1 MRIIESDSHFKHLQ
15 EWLNSGVDEEIFHQ
29 NVRSLHGTTPYEYLL
44 YSPKISRR
52 NDGRLRDRDLKKYQ
66 HIELGGWWCSGVD
79 PLNDYILMMWG
90 CFKPDHPR
98 RDRQKIHKFIKYE
111 HPYREE
117 TRAFFLLV
125 PNRIWVK
132 VSNRSGIP
140 ITEEDLQHPGGF
152 WHWVWRHNVP
162 VTIVEGVK
170 KAGAL
175 LTAGYAAIAIPGVNA
190 GYRTPIDEYGTAN
203 GKPYL
208 ILDLKH
214 FATQGRQVN
223 ICFDQDNKPETVQ
236 RVRTAISRMGRLLVN
251 EGCSLQVIDL
261 PLGAEKGVDDFIV
274 AHGQPAF
281 DALYNTAVALELWE
295 IKLFTLLTYPPAI
308 ALNQRF
314 LGQLL
319 VPEGEKLIVLK
330 APKGT
335 GKTEWLATEVAK
347 AHDQERRVLIITHR
361 IQLGEALCNRFGV
374 NYVTEVR
381 TNETGTLLG
390 YGVCV
395 DSLHQESQARFNPND
410 WSNDVIII
418 DECDQVFWH
427 LLNSGTEVQKRR
439 VSVLK
444 NLKQLV
450 QNVLG
455 SSQGK
460 IYLSSADVSD
470 TDVKYVLSLA
480 GEYRVNPFVIVN
492 NYRHVAGNCYNY
504 SGSNPKNLIAALDKA
519 IAKEG
524 HHLLCCSAQK
534 AKSKWG
540 TQALEER
547 FRRKFP
553 HLRILRIDSESVAD
567 PSHAAMGCISHLNE
581 ILTEY
586 DLVIASPS
594 LETGVSIDVEGHF
607 DAVWGIFQG
616 VQPVN
621 SVRQMLARVR
631 ETVDRHIWVREW
643 GMGVVGNGSTTI
655 GGLLRSQHVATLANI
670 ALLSAADNA
679 DLSYIDQNFQPESLQ
694 TWGKR
699 GSVINVE
706 MRRYRESVLAGL
718 VEDGYTVIDADDA
731 SDNESKAVIDSVIAA
746 SEQLY
751 TAECEAIADA
761 PTISDAELKK
771 LQDTRAKTKTERHQ
785 QRKAELSRRYEV
797 DVTPDLVEKDDDG
810 WYPQLRMHYYLT
822 LGREFLT
829 TRDAKRAKAQLEAGQ
844 NSIWKPDFNKGQ
856 LLPAVLLLEEV
867 NLLQLLMP
875 NVKLRGTDEK
885 MVEFKALALKHRHV
899 IKNYLHVSI
908 SEKLTP
914 IAIAQKLLA
923 KIDLKLDYVGR
934 LGKRENRECV
944 YQFVAP
950 DDQRDSIFG
959 QWLNRDELF
968 SRESVSVT
976 NNIVLSTPVIDTTS
990 QLIPKNTDLVS
1001 ATNNIDITIQLTDT
1015 SQSNPLSLNQV
1026 ESPVTLG
1033 WKGLKLKLQQGLD
1046 SAGQFYT
1053 ELVSQVGNAI
1063 GVADG
1068 EPYWNGYL
1076 GQWQVWV
1083 NFASGCKSVFCDW
1096 LVVV

>member
-1 MRIIESDSHFKHLQ
+1 MNIIETDSHFKHLQ
-15 EWLNSGVDEEIFHQ
+15 EWRGSGVDEEIFHQ
-29 NVRSLHGTTPYEYLL
+29 NVRSLYGTTPYEYLL

-79 PLNDYILMMWG
+79 PLNNYVLMMWG
-90 CFKPDHPR
+90 CFKPDFPR

-190 GYRTPIDEYGTAN
+190 GYRTPTDEYGTAI
-203 GKPYL
+203 GKPNF
-208 ILDLKH
+208 IPDLKH

-251 EGCSLQVIDL
+251 EGCSLRVIDL
-261 PLGAEKGVDDFIV
+261 PLGPEKGVDDFIY
-274 AHGQPAF
+274 ALGQPAF

-295 IKLFTLLTYPPAI
+295 IKLFTLLTYPPSI

-314 LGQLL
+314 LGHLL
-319 VPEGEKLIVLK
+319 VPQGEKLIILK

-347 AHDQERRVLIITHR
+347 AHDQGRRVLIITHR

-492 NYRHVAGNCYNY
+492 NYRHIAGNCYNY

-519 IAKEG
+519 IAKGG

-567 PSHAAMGCISHLNE
+567 PSHAAFGCIAHLNE
-581 ILTEY
+581 ILTQY

-594 LETGVSIDVEGHF
+594 LETGVSIDIRGHF
-607 DAVWGIFQG
+607 DGVWGIFQG

-621 SVRQMLARVR
+621 SVRQMLARLR

-643 GMGVVGNGSTTI
+643 GMSVVGNGSTTI
-655 GGLLRSQHVATLANI
+655 GGLLRSQHVATQANI
-670 ALLSAADNA
+670 ALLSAADN
-679 DLSYIDQNFQPESLQ
+679 DDYSFVDQNFQPESLQ

-718 VEDGYTVIDADDA
+718 VEDGYTIIDADDA
-731 SDNESKAVIDSVIAA
+731 SDDESGAVIESVKAA
-746 SEQLY
+746 SQELY
-751 TAECEAIADA
+751 TAECQAIAQADELSQ
-761 PTISDAELKK
+761 TELKK
-771 LQDTRAKTKTERHQ
+771 LQDKRAKTKTERHQ
-785 QRKAELSRRYEV
+785 QRKAELSRRYEI
-797 DVTPDLVEKDDDG
+797 DVTPELVEKDDDG

-829 TRDAKRAKAQLEAGQ
+829 NRDAKRAKAQAEAG
-844 NSIWKPDFNKGQ
+844 NNAIWKPDFNKGQ
-856 LLPAVLLLEEV
+856 LLTAVLLLERL
-867 NLLQLLMP
+867 NLLQLLTPGERLRSSDEAMQELKKVAMKNRYLIKTCL
-875 NVKLRGTDEK
+875 NVT
-885 MVEFKALALKHRHV
+885 
-899 IKNYLHVSI
+899 I
-908 SEKLTP
+908 SEKFTP

-959 QWLNRDELF
+959 QWLNRDEVFQSELVL
-968 SRESVSVT
+968 VSNNISTTTPVTDTTSLSISHNSDLVSGT
-976 NNIVLSTPVIDTTS
+976 NNIVFATPLSDTT
-990 QLIPKNTDLVS
+990 PHTPE
-1001 ATNNIDITIQLTDT
+1001 NIAI
-1015 SQSNPLSLNQV
+1015 
-1026 ESPVTLG
+1026 LG
-1033 WKGLKLKLQQGLD
+1033 WKGLMVKMQQGLD
-1046 SAGQFYT
+1046 SAGQFYQQ
-1053 ELVSQVGNAI
+1053 LVSTIGSSI

-1068 EPYWNGYL
+1068 EPYWNAYL

-1083 NFASGCKSVFCDW
+1083 KFGGGCTSVVCDW
-1096 LVVV
+1096 LKAV

>member
-1 MRIIESDSHFKHLQ
+1 MRIIESDSQAKHLQ
-15 EWLNSGVDEEIFHQ
+15 EWLFSGVDEEIFHL
-29 NVRSLHGTTPYEYLL
+29 NARSLSGTLPYEYLL

-66 HIELGGWWCSGVD
+66 HIELGGWWCNGID
-79 PLNDYILMMWG
+79 PLNDYKLMMWG

-98 RDRQKIHKFIKYE
+98 TDRQKIHKFIKYE

-140 ITEEDLQHPGGF
+140 ITEFDLKHPGGF
-152 WHWVWRHNVP
+152 WHWVWQHNVP

-190 GYRTPIDEYGTAN
+190 GYRTPLQEYGTVI
-203 GKPYL
+203 GKPNL
-208 ILDLKH
+208 IPDLKH
-214 FATQGRQVN
+214 FATNGRQVN
-223 ICFDQDNKPETVQ
+223 ICFDQDNKPETAQ

-251 EGCSLQVIDL
+251 EGCSLRVIDL
-261 PLGAEKGVDDFIV
+261 PFGQEKGVDDFIY
-274 AHGQPAF
+274 ALGQPAF
-281 DALYNTAVALELWE
+281 DALYNTAVALSLWE

-319 VPEGEKLIVLK
+319 VPVGEKLIVLK

-347 AHDQERRVLIITHR
+347 AHDQDRRVLIITHR

-374 NYVTEVR
+374 NYVTEVH
-381 TNETGTLLG
+381 TSETGTLLG

-395 DSLHQESQARFNPND
+395 DSLHQESQARFNPDD

-427 LLNSGTEVQKRR
+427 LLNSGTEVAKRR

-480 GEYRVNPFVIVN
+480 GDYRVNPFVIVN

-504 SGSNPKNLIAALDKA
+504 SGSNPKNLIAALDKD
-519 IAKEG
+519 IAKGG

-547 FRRKFP
+547 FRRKSP

-567 PSHAAMGCISHLNE
+567 PSHPAFGCIAHLNE
-581 ILTEY
+581 ILTQY

-594 LETGVSIDVEGHF
+594 LETGVSIDIRGHF
-607 DAVWGIFQG
+607 DGVWRIFQG

-643 GMGVVGNGSTTI
+643 GMSVVGNGSTSI
-655 GGLLRSQHVATLANI
+655 GGLLRSQHVATRANI

-679 DLSYIDQNFQPESLQ
+679 DLSYVDQNFQPESLQ

-706 MRRYRESVLAGL
+706 MRRYRESVLGGL
-718 VEDGYTVIDADDA
+718 VEDGYTVIDALDADD
-731 SDNESKAVIDSVIAA
+731 DETGAVIESVKAA
-746 SEQLY
+746 SQELY
-751 TAECEAIADA
+751 TAECEAIADS

-771 LQDTRAKTKTERHQ
+771 LLDTRAKTKTERHQ
-785 QRKAELSRRYEV
+785 QRKAELSRRYEI

-810 WYPQLRMHYYLT
+810 WYPQLRLHYYLT

-829 TRDAKRAKAQLEAGQ
+829 NRDAKRAKAQLELGE
-844 NSIWKPDFNKGQ
+844 NSIWINKGQ
-856 LLPAVLLLEEV
+856 LLPAVLLLENL
-867 NLLQLLMP
+867 NLLQFLTP
-875 NVKLRGTDEK
+875 DVQLRGSDEK
-885 MVEFKALALKHRHV
+885 MLEFKALAVTHRHV
-899 IKNYLHVSI
+899 IKNYLNVSI

-914 IAIAQKLLA
+914 VAIAQMLLE

-934 LGKRENRECV
+934 LGSREKRECV

-950 DDQRDSIFG
+950 NDRRDSIFG
-959 QWLNRDELF
+959 RWLNRDEATI
-968 SRESVSVT
+968 SESVSVT
-976 NNIVLSTPVIDTTS
+976 NNISTTTPVVDTISQNTEVVSVTNNIELSTPVVDTT
-990 QLIPKNTDLVS
+990 P
-1001 ATNNIDITIQLTDT
+1001 IDIPQT
-1015 SQSNPLSLNQV
+1015 
-1026 ESPVTLG
+1026 VTQMENSAILV
-1033 WKGLKLKLQQGLD
+1033 WKGLKLKLRLGLD
-1046 SAGQFYT
+1046 SAGQFYQQ
-1053 ELVSQVGNAI
+1053 LVSSNGSAI

-1083 NFASGCKSVFCDW
+1083 NFTDGCRSVVCDW
-1096 LVVV
+1096 LVGV